1 MNHLKS
7 LRVFTRVVELGSFA
21 AAARELGL
29 SPAAV
34 GNHVRSLETW
44 FGASLLLRT
53 TRQQSLTE
61 EGREVIEQATAI
73 LDGMTA
79 LDNLACRNLEPAG
92 PVSISAPI
100 GIGRQFVAPIIH
112 RLLQKHPSLR
122 IDLRLSD
129 RPEDLVKSGLDL
141 AVRNGPLA
149 GGETLIARSVARQ
162 TLVLG
167 AAPSYARRRGLPANL
182 EELRKHD
189 TVSYSR
195 NGRPRRWLFPTDD
208 GMVQIEPPASFMAT
222 DIGTLCDAA
231 INGLGIIWQPE
242 WLLAPHFESG
252 ALIPVMVDQPALT
265 IDTYLVRPDA
275 SPPKRVRIAADFIAA
290 ELTARLGR

>member
-1 MNHLKS
+1 MNHVKA
-7 LRVFTRVVELGSFA
+7 LRVFTHVVELGSFA

-34 GNHVRSLETW
+34 GNHIRSLETW

-61 EGREVIEQATAI
+61 EGREVIDQAAAI
-73 LDGMTA
+73 LDGVTA
-79 LDNLACRNLEPAG
+79 LDNLACCNLEQAG
-92 PVSISAPI
+92 PI

-112 RLLQKHPSLR
+112 RLLQKHPKLR

-129 RPEDLVKSGLDL
+129 RPEDLVKSGLDM

-149 GGETLIARSVARQ
+149 GGETLIVRSMARQ

-167 AAPSYARRRGLPANL
+167 AAPTYAEKWGLPEKL
-182 EELRKHD
+182 EELRNHN

-195 NGRPRRWLFPTDD
+195 NGWPRQWLFPTED
-208 GMVQIEPPASFMAT
+208 GMIQIEPPASFMAT

-231 INGLGIIWQPE
+231 INGLGIIWPPE
-242 WLLAPHFESG
+242 WLLVPHFESC
-252 ALIPVMVDQPALT
+252 ALIPIIVDQPALT

-275 SPPKRVRIAADFIAA
+275 SPPKRVRIAA
-290 ELTARLGR
+290 ELTERLGR